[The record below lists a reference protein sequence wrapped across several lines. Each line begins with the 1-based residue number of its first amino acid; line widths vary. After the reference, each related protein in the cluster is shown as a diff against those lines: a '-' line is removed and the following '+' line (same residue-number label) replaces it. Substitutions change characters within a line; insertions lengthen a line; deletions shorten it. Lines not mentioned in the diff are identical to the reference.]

1 MRSNCMSKALCFLQI
16 TAKLQDY
23 PFFTV
28 FLIIKTSTQ
37 NISITLL
44 KISLK
49 SHEHRGCY
57 WRKKLP
63 WTILEKQFPV
73 PRNTAARKIGNV
85 IIPLLWQ
92 LRCHWNPYHNK
103 FSSLCSPPAINQQSM
118 HQEYITNVQERRK
131 RPIGAFLMLFLCRKK
146 PYGEGSKTVFRE
158 VKSHFFPDKI
168 TWGILRH
175 PDTPNI

>member
-1 MRSNCMSKALCFLQI
+1 MRSKRISKALCFQQI

-28 FLIIKTSTQ
+28 LLIIKTPSQ

-44 KISLK
+44 KFSLK

-73 PRNTAARKIGNV
+73 PRNAAARKIGNG

-92 LRCHWNPYHNK
+92 LQCLWNPYHNK
-103 FSSLCSPPAINQQSM
+103 FSSLSNTTVHTPRNFSKSLFIARSLFS
-118 HQEYITNVQERRK
+118 NV
-131 RPIGAFLMLFLCRKK
+131 G
-146 PYGEGSKTVFRE
+146 
-158 VKSHFFPDKI
+158 
-168 TWGILRH
+168 GIDLE
-175 PDTPNI
+175 